1 MKRIGRIAATAAC
14 GFAVLGCSFSADSL
28 GADSGDSIAVRSFV
42 VDRQLV
48 ETITLQGT
56 TYDVQ
61 DITFEYADGRRE
73 TRRYVIIGMRRV
85 GCGGENCQDA
95 LERGLANTN
104 EGDDDY

>member
-1 MKRIGRIAATAAC
+1 MNVSRLVLCALLAGGGLAA
-14 GFAVLGCSFSADSL
+14 CSFSGDSLPPSADSV
-28 GADSGDSIAVRSFV
+28 GVRSFV

-48 ETITLQGT
+48 ERISYQGSS
-56 TYDVQ
+56 YDVQ

-85 GCGGENCQDA
+85 GCGGEDCQDA
-95 LERGLANTN
+95 LVRGLADAN